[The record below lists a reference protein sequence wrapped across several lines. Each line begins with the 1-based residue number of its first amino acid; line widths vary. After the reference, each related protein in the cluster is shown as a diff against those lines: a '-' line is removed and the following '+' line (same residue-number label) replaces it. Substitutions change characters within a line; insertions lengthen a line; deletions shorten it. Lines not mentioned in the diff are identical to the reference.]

1 VPRFAV
7 LHSFEVMSFAATRE
21 SLDAF
26 ESYLTYFPFCD
37 APGLRDSLIIKES
50 THMVDGIGG
59 GTWEGAI
66 LMSKLLEAINVDC
79 NHQVVE
85 LGCGAGLSGIVA
97 ALRGSRTE
105 ISDRVVDLATENIA
119 YCRDQLETG
128 PYNLFDNGA
137 INSAKGTKFD
147 ICAYEISW
155 GLEDNA
161 ESTTDHPDL
170 ILGAEITCLRKQQP
184 DLMKTIEVLAGPK
197 TLILLSFDDLPM
209 PISMPTSGTNRSER
223 EGSDVANGRCPVDAV
238 SMYEREFDG
247 RMQAAGFNRAV
258 VCTAAVDWF
267 KENVR
272 EGSAISARSS
282 SERNPVQLTVGH
294 SSSNCDI
301 GGANTDAQNQ
311 TKALKKSHA
320 VVSDLT
326 SQHYYNHDIVSFPS
340 LFNVS
345 GNKNGPYGK
354 PPLCVDLSDD
364 AAHPAQQHQ
373 PFLAISH
380 HVHHITAYYRPTAVS
395 ICTRCHKSY
404 IIVLG
409 KDKVRWRKAEGESE
423 KSSAD
428 TDECG
433 FCD

>member
-1 VPRFAV
+1 M
-7 LHSFEVMSFAATRE
+7 LHSIELMSFAATRE

-37 APGLRDSLIIKES
+37 APGLRDSLTIKES

-66 LMSKLLEAINVDC
+66 LMSKVLEAIHVDC
-79 NHQVVE
+79 KHQVVE

-97 ALRGSRTE
+97 ALLGSTTE

-119 YCRDQLETG
+119 YCRDQLKTR
-128 PYNLFDNGA
+128 PHKLCNNGV
-137 INSAKGTKFD
+137 IISVNDTKFD
-147 ICAYEISW
+147 ICAYELSW
-155 GLEDNA
+155 GLENHT
-161 ESTTDHPDL
+161 EFNRDHPDI

-184 DLMKTIEVLAGPK
+184 DLIKTIEVLAGPR

-209 PISMPTSGTNRSER
+209 PISMPTSGTER
-223 EGSDVANGRCPVDAV
+223 EGSDVASSRCPVNVV
-238 SMYEREFDG
+238 SIYEREFDG
-247 RMQAAGFNRAV
+247 RMQAAGFKRAV

-272 EGSAISARSS
+272 EGSIVSAHSS
-282 SERNPVQLTVGH
+282 SERNSVQVIVGH

-301 GGANTDAQNQ
+301 GGVNTDVQNQ

-320 VVSDLT
+320 VIHDIT
-326 SQHYYNHDIVSFPS
+326 SQHYHNHDIVSFPC
-340 LFNVS
+340 LFDGS
-345 GNKNGPYGK
+345 CNKNGPYGK
-354 PPLCVDLSDD
+354 LPLCVDLSHE

-373 PFLAISH
+373 SFLAISH

-395 ICTRCHKSY
+395 TCNRCHKSY

-409 KDKVRWRKAEGESE
+409 KDKVRGRKAEGQSE
-423 KSSAD
+423 ESSAD
-428 TDECG
+428 TDECA
-433 FCD
+433 FCN

>member
-1 VPRFAV
+1 
-7 LHSFEVMSFAATRE
+7 MSFAATRE

-37 APGLRDSLIIKES
+37 APGIRDSLIIKES

-128 PYNLFDNGA
+128 LHNLCDNGA
-137 INSAKGTKFD
+137 ITSVKGTKFD
-147 ICAYEISW
+147 ICANELSW
-155 GLEDNA
+155 GLKDNA
-161 ESTTDHPDL
+161 ETDHPDL

-184 DLMKTIEVLAGPK
+184 DLMKTIEVLAGPR

-209 PISMPTSGTNRSER
+209 PISIPTSGTNSSER
-223 EGSDVANGRCPVDAV
+223 EGSDVANTRCPVNVV

-258 VCTAAVDWF
+258 VCTATVDWF
-267 KENVR
+267 KENVL
-272 EGSAISARSS
+272 EGSAVSAHSS
-282 SERNPVQLTVGH
+282 SERNPVQLTVEPT
-294 SSSNCDI
+294 SSNCDI
-301 GGANTDAQNQ
+301 GGVNTDVQNQ
-311 TKALKKSHA
+311 TKDLKKSHA
-320 VVSDLT
+320 VVHDIT
-326 SQHYYNHDIVSFPS
+326 SQHYHNHDIVSFPS
-340 LFNVS
+340 LFDGS
-345 GNKNGPYGK
+345 GNNNGPYGK
-354 PPLCVDLSDD
+354 LPLSVDLSDD
-364 AAHPAQQHQ
+364 AAYPVQQHQ

-395 ICTRCHKSY
+395 TCTRCHKSY

-409 KDKVRWRKAEGESE
+409 KDKVRGRKAEGESE
-423 KSSAD
+423 ESSAD

>member
-1 VPRFAV
+1 
-7 LHSFEVMSFAATRE
+7 MSFAATRE

-119 YCRDQLETG
+119 FCRDQLETG
-128 PYNLFDNGA
+128 PHNLCDYGA
-137 INSAKGTKFD
+137 ITPVKGTKFD
-147 ICAYEISW
+147 IRASELSW
-155 GLEDNA
+155 GLENNA
-161 ESTTDHPDL
+161 ETITDHPDL

-184 DLMKTIEVLAGPK
+184 DLMKTIEVLAGPR

-223 EGSDVANGRCPVDAV
+223 EGSDVTDSRCPVNVV
-238 SMYEREFDG
+238 SMYEREFGG

-258 VCTAAVDWF
+258 VCTAAVDWV
-267 KENVR
+267 KENVL
-272 EGSAISARSS
+272 EGSAVSAHSS
-282 SERNPVQLTVGH
+282 SGRNPVQLTVGH
-294 SSSNCDI
+294 TSSNCDI
-301 GGANTDAQNQ
+301 GGVNTHAQNQ

-320 VVSDLT
+320 VVHDIT
-326 SQHYYNHDIVSFPS
+326 SQHYHNHDIVSFPC
-340 LFNVS
+340 LFDVN

-354 PPLCVDLSDD
+354 LPLCVDLSDD
-364 AAHPAQQHQ
+364 TAHPAQKHQ

-380 HVHHITAYYRPTAVS
+380 HVHHITAYYRPTALS
-395 ICTRCHKSY
+395 TCTRCHKSY

-409 KDKVRWRKAEGESE
+409 KDKDKVRGRKAESESE
-423 KSSAD
+423 SESEESSAD